1 MHQPSSLT
9 GALFAAALITSCWA
23 AASEPPEPPREFRAA
38 WIATVANID
47 WPSKKGLSVEQQ
59 QRELI
64 ELLDTAVRLNLNAIV
79 LQARPACDALY
90 QSDLEP
96 WSPYLTGEYGAAPE
110 PFYDPLEFACN
121 EAHRR
126 GLQLHAWLNPYRA
139 WHSSGGDELPEGHP
153 GERNPSMVR
162 RYGAQ
167 WWLDPGDLDAS
178 AHSLA
183 VVKDIVTRYEVDGL
197 HFDDYFYPYPV
208 TEKNADGETVE
219 VPFPDDATYGAYADK
234 EEAAGREPLARDDWR
249 RQNVNDFIH
258 AVSREV
264 RGAKPGVLF
273 GVSPFG
279 IWRPRHPPSIQ
290 GFDPYD
296 KLYADAKLWLEEGW
310 VDYFAPQLYWPIE
323 QKPQSYPVLLRWWAG
338 HNPQQ
343 RHLWPGLF
351 TSRVGRGE
359 GRGWEADQIVRQIEV
374 TREVDGAG
382 GNIHFSM
389 KALAR
394 DYGGLIDALQ
404 EGPYA
409 QPALVPRSPW
419 VEQPQGGEPA
429 APSGARWSSGAG
441 DAKVVWEAGA
451 GEPLVWVVQTLRDGR
466 WSTAV
471 LPAAR
476 REATIGP
483 AEGVECVAIR
493 AASRLGELSEAAL
506 LDAP

>member
-1 MHQPSSLT
+1 MPHFSSLICV
-9 GALFAAALITSCWA
+9 AC
-23 AASEPPEPPREFRAA
+23 AASLVSCPAVASDPPEPPREFRAA

-47 WPSKKGLSVEQQ
+47 WPTERGLSVEEQK
-59 QRELI
+59 RELC
-64 ELLDTAVRLNLNAIV
+64 ELLDTAVRLNLNAVV
-79 LQARPACDALY
+79 LQVRPACDALY

-96 WSPYLTGEYGAAPE
+96 WSPYLTGEYGRAPT
-110 PFYDPLEFACN
+110 PFYDPLTFACE

-139 WHSSGGDELPEGHP
+139 LHPTFGGELPDGHP
-153 GERNPSMVR
+153 GKMNPEMVH

-167 WWLDPGDLDAS
+167 WWLDPGHPQAV

-183 VVKDIVTRYEVDGL
+183 VIRDIVTRYDVDGV

-208 TEKNADGETVE
+208 TEKNAEGDSSE
-219 VPFPDDATYGAYADK
+219 VPFPDDATYRAYV
-234 EEAAGREPLARDDWR
+234 ESQQTAGREPLGRDDWR
-249 RQNVNDFIH
+249 RQNVDVFIRDVAS
-258 AVSREV
+258 AVHE
-264 RGAKPGVLF
+264 AKPNVMF

-279 IWRPRHPPSIQ
+279 IWRPGNPPTIQ

-296 KLYADAKLWLEEGW
+296 KLYADAKRWLEEGW

-323 QKPQSYPVLLRWWAG
+323 QTPQSFPVLLRWWAD
-338 HNPQQ
+338 HNPQG

-351 TSRVGRGE
+351 TSRVGQGE
-359 GRGWEADQIVRQIEV
+359 GRGWEADQIVRQV
-374 TREVDGAG
+374 LATRDVDGAG

-394 DYGGLIDALQ
+394 DYGGLQHELG

-409 QPALVPRSPW
+409 GQAIVPESPW
-419 VEQPQGGEPA
+419 M
-429 APSGARWSSGAG
+429 AG
-441 DAKVVWEAGA
+441 DVDAGA
-451 GEPLVWVVQTLRDGR
+451 TPMDARLRLENDGLHAGWRANGEAPFVWLVQTCRDGE

-471 LPAAR
+471 LPGER

-483 AEGVECVAIR
+483 AEGVERVAIR
-493 AASRLGELSEAAL
+493 AVSRLGSLSRPAVVE
-506 LDAP
+506 PK